1 MALMV
6 TLVLAFAFLIGILLG
21 KFGQEERIEK
31 ISVSLSFGSLVGV
44 VLLDM
49 IPEIVESTDSVKT
62 FLFFFFFVLFG
73 FVLLLILDRFVPE
86 HEGSEKSAE
95 GNMAHIGIMATSA
108 VAIHNIVEGMSVYSV
123 SSVVLKSGII
133 LALGVALHNI
143 PLGMLIYSTVK
154 NEEKRKKKY
163 LVIILSSF
171 STFIGGLIMASLSRF
186 ISPIIVEALTS
197 VALGM
202 VLYILS
208 MELLPSFKHFDN
220 KKKVLLWAV
229 VGFLLVLAGSFLE

>member
-1 MALMV
+1 MALTV

-31 ISVSLSFGSLVGV
+31 ISVSLSFGALIGV

-49 IPEIVESTDSVKT
+49 IPEIIESTNSVKA
-62 FLFFFFFVLFG
+62 FLFFFFFIFLG

-95 GNMAHIGIMATSA
+95 GNMIHIGIMATSA
-108 VAIHNIVEGMSVYSV
+108 IVIHNIVEGMSVYSV

-154 NEEKRKKKY
+154 NEEKRKKY

-186 ISPIIVEALTS
+186 ITPVFVEALTS
-197 VALGM
+197 IALGM

-208 MELLPSFKHFDN
+208 MELLPSFRHFEN
-220 KKKVLLWAV
+220 KKKVLLWAI
-229 VGFLLVLAGSFLE
+229 VGFLLVFVGSFLE

>member
-1 MALMV
+1 MALIV

-31 ISVSLSFGSLVGV
+31 ISVSLSFGALIGV

-49 IPEIVESTDSVKT
+49 IPEIVESTDSAKA
-62 FLFFFFFVLFG
+62 FLFFFFFIFLG

-95 GNMAHIGIMATSA
+95 GNMIHIGIMATSA
-108 VAIHNIVEGMSVYSV
+108 IVIHNIVEGMSVYSV

-154 NEEKRKKKY
+154 NEEKKKKY

-186 ISPIIVEALTS
+186 ITPVFVEALTS
-197 VALGM
+197 IALGM

-208 MELLPSFKHFDN
+208 MELLPSFRHFEN
-220 KKKVLLWAV
+220 KKKVLLWAI
-229 VGFLLVLAGSFLE
+229 VGFLLVFVGSFLE

>member
-1 MALMV
+1 MALIV
-6 TLVLAFAFLIGILLG
+6 TLGLAFAFFIGILLG
-21 KFGQEERIEK
+21 KFGHEERIER
-31 ISVSLSFGSLVGV
+31 ISVSLSFGALVGV

-49 IPEIVESTDSVKT
+49 LPEIIESIDSTKA
-62 FLFFFFFVLFG
+62 FLFFFFFILLG
-73 FVLLLILDRFVPE
+73 FILLLILDKFVPE

-95 GNMAHIGIMATSA
+95 GNMIHIGIMATSA
-108 VAIHNIVEGMSVYSV
+108 IVIHNIVEGMSVYSL
-123 SSVVLKSGII
+123 SSVVLKGGII

-154 NEEKRKKKY
+154 NEEKRKKH

-186 ISPIIVEALTS
+186 ISPIFVEALTS
-197 VALGM
+197 TALGM

-208 MELLPSFKHFDN
+208 MELLPSFRHFEN
-220 KKKVLLWAV
+220 KKKVFLWAI
-229 VGFLLVLAGSFLE
+229 VGFLLVYAGSFFE

>member
-1 MALMV
+1 MALIV

-21 KFGQEERIEK
+21 KCGQEERIEK
-31 ISVSLSFGSLVGV
+31 ISVSLSFGALIGV

-49 IPEIVESTDSVKT
+49 IPEIIESTDSAKA
-62 FLFFFFFVLFG
+62 FLFFFFFIFLG

-95 GNMAHIGIMATSA
+95 GNMIHIGIMATSA
-108 VAIHNIVEGMSVYSV
+108 IVIHNIVEGMSVYSV

-154 NEEKRKKKY
+154 NEEKRKKY

-186 ISPIIVEALTS
+186 ITPVFVEALTS
-197 VALGM
+197 IALGM